1 MSQYTEMQVFSRVV
15 KDTLAEDNKDLIED
29 VQRMTG
35 DCMMI
40 RDILDDTYTHLD
52 NNVLKYMVEYK

>member
-1 MSQYTEMQVFSRVV
+1 MSQYTEIQVFSRVV

-52 NNVLKYMVEYK
+52 NNVLKYMLEYK